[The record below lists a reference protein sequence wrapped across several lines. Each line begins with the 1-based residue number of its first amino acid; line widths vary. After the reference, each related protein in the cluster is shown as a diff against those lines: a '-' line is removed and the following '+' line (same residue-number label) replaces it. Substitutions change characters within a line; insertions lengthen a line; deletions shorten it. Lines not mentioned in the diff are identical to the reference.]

1 MSKGEETRERIVER
15 AFRLASR
22 DGLAGLSIGKLATEL
37 GLSKSGLFAHF
48 GSKEGLEL
56 EVLKAA
62 AERFTEQ
69 VMKPAFTAPRGIAR
83 LRKLFKGWLA
93 WVNDPAQPGG
103 CVIYAASAEL
113 DDTEGPQRDFL
124 ASTQT
129 ALLAALAKA
138 ARIAIDA
145 GDFRHD
151 LDCEQFAFELHG
163 VVMAY
168 HHARR
173 LLRDPKAEARAKNAF
188 ERLLATSGAPDH
200 VS

>member
-1 MSKGEETRERIVER
+1 MSKGDETRERIVER

-22 DGLAGLSIGKLATEL
+22 DGLSGLSIGKLASEL

-69 VMKPAFTAPRGIAR
+69 VMKPAFTAPRGVAR
-83 LRKLFKGWLA
+83 LRKLFKGWVA

-103 CVIYAASAEL
+103 CVIYAASIEL

-124 ASTQT
+124 ASTQR

-138 ARIAIDA
+138 ARLAIDT
-145 GDFRHD
+145 GEFRSD
-151 LDCEQFAFELHG
+151 LDCDQFAFEMLG
-163 VVMAY
+163 AVYAY
-168 HHARR
+168 HHSLR
-173 LLRDPKAEARAKNAF
+173 LLRDPKAELRAKNAF
-188 ERLLATSGAPDH
+188 ERLLSTSTAPETAN
-200 VS
+200 